1 MHSCTSSQH
10 ILLND
15 NVNSISS
22 YWSKL
27 HMHDSSQ
34 FQYYNNL
41 KEFEFVSRQ
50 RIEQ

>member
-1 MHSCTSSQH
+1 MYSRPSSQH

-15 NVNSISS
+15 NVNSIGS

-34 FQYYNNL
+34 FHDYNNL
-41 KEFEFVSRQ
+41 KAFEFVSRQ
-50 RIEQ
+50 RRRQ